1 MAGEMQGTPAKAEHD
16 RMHHIMVNNR
26 AVGDFSLPP
35 GTLCINQIDVHD
47 FSCPIPDTVHPLYPQ
62 HLILSLEQFGDTLT
76 LGHLLYQRKKHM
88 RCEIMIL

>member
-16 RMHHIMVNNR
+16 RMRHIMVKNR
-26 AVGDFSLPP
+26 AVGDFSPPP

-47 FSCPIPDTVHPLYPQ
+47 FSCPTPDTVHPLYPQ